1 MPLAK
6 LGRVKRLCSLLAL
19 LVALPLGAQSAAD
32 SVPRP
37 SAAFGAP
44 EVRGFAL
51 TFAAGGLAYFADQA
65 ARDAVRGA
73 GPQGSSALEAVAG
86 YGNPFGSP
94 GVLALSAAL
103 YGSGLLAKRPV
114 MAAVGLRGME
124 AIAISGIVTGT
135 IKGMAGRARPAI
147 SPDDPGSVV
156 WLRGMRQG
164 GDYQSVPSGH
174 TTAAFAFATA
184 TYLEVK
190 RRAPRHARW
199 VGIAVYG
206 SAVATAYGRM
216 HDDRHW
222 LSDVVTGAGIGS
234 VTAAAIHRW
243 HATRPADPIDGFFL
257 KPVLTPRRDG
267 VGIGLSAA
275 FR

>member
-1 MPLAK
+1 MN
-6 LGRVKRLCSLLAL
+6 RLCSLLLAVA
-19 LVALPLGAQSAAD
+19 VALPLGAQSGPAD

-37 SAAFGAP
+37 SPAFGAP
-44 EVRGFAL
+44 ELRGFAV

-65 ARDAVRGA
+65 VRDAVRGS
-73 GPQGSSALEAVAG
+73 GPQGSSVLDVVAG
-86 YGNPFGSP
+86 YGNPYGSP
-94 GVLALSAAL
+94 GVMVLSAVL
-103 YGSGLLAKRPV
+103 YGGGLLAKRPV
-114 MAAVGLRGME
+114 IAATGLRGLE
-124 AIAISGIVTGT
+124 AIAVSGLVTAT
-135 IKGMAGRARPAI
+135 LKGMAGRKRPAI
-147 SPDDPGSVV
+147 SPDDPGSFA
-156 WLRGMRQG
+156 WLRGMREG

-174 TTAAFAFATA
+174 STAAFAFATA

-234 VTAAAIHRW
+234 VTAAAIYRW

-257 KPVLTPRRDG
+257 KPVLAPRRDG
-267 VGIGLSAA
+267 IGVGLSAT

>member
-1 MPLAK
+1 MN
-6 LGRVKRLCSLLAL
+6 RLRSLLAL
-19 LVALPLGAQSAAD
+19 VVALPLGAQSTVAD
-32 SVPRP
+32 SAPRP
-37 SAAFGAP
+37 SPAFGRP

-65 ARDAVRGA
+65 LRDAVRGS
-73 GPQGSSALEAVAG
+73 GPQGSSVLDAVAD
-86 YGNPFGSP
+86 YGNLFGSP
-94 GVLALSAAL
+94 GVLALSAVL
-103 YGSGLLAKRPV
+103 YGGGLLAKRPV
-114 MAAVGLRGME
+114 IAATGLRGLE
-124 AIAISGIVTGT
+124 AIAVSGVVTGT
-135 IKGMAGRARPAI
+135 IKGLAGRARPAT
-147 SPDDPGSVV
+147 SPDDPGSFVL
-156 WLRGMRQG
+156 LRGMREG

-206 SAVATAYGRM
+206 SAVTTAYARM

-257 KPVLTPRRDG
+257 KPVLAPRRDG
-267 VGIGLSAA
+267 IGVGLSAT